1 MPATRACW
9 RWGSRSGSGT
19 GLGATRVERSICG
32 PTVGAGVKMTYGT
45 TKCLDPMEIRHSKL
59 IILWGTNTKL
69 TNRHLWP
76 TIEQARADGAKLVV
90 LDPIRT
96 MTAEAADW
104 FIQPRPGTDI
114 ALMLAVMHVLIRDG
128 LTDKQWVADH
138 TIGFDELA
146 LHVDEWTP
154 ERAAATCGVA
164 ADDIEALAEMYG
176 TIRPA
181 VIRTLIG
188 AEHHENGAMFF
199 RTLACLPALVGAWQD
214 RGGGLARSIG
224 VWTASVVD
232 GAALQRPELLGDRKP
247 RWVNMSRLGETLTEL
262 TNPPIRGLMVWGC
275 NPLVIAPNS
284 EKIRAGMLRD
294 DLFTVVHEQFV
305 TDTARYADIVLPATT
320 QIEAVDVVTPWGH
333 LWLSWN
339 EPAIE
344 PCGESVSNSEMFRR
358 LARAMG
364 YTEPALYDDDMT
376 VIRDSMP
383 GVDIDELRRVG
394 FMKVPYPEDGRPF
407 GDGVFPTASGK
418 VEFVSDALVAMGQPA
433 LPTFVPPG
441 EGPGS
446 VLAERY
452 PLQLMT
458 PKHHTRFLNSGYSD
472 MPGHGGRGI
481 RTVRRTVRGRCRQ
494 PGHHRGPV
502 REGVQRSGFGRGS
515 CSHHRSCAT
524 RSGVDPVG
532 LVEPSSPR
540 WHGRQLADQR
550 HPHRMGRGRRLLRHP
565 RRSQRWLIRQSNIR
579 LSRHA
584 GVALRN
590 GRRADLRVP
599 SHAPA
604 AARCR
609 WCDHRPARRHRRD
622 SGSPR
627 RRSTSAGVRRHQS
640 APPDLRQCRPAGG
653 DRQRGCPAA
662 QLGRRPQPVQ
672 AEARRSAGRARHH
685 RSSRS
690 TTKRSATWRC
700 AQVATVA
707 RHGGSSPRCAS
718 PGAARC
724 GGGRATAWSMSPS
737 FPSCSARPGP
747 RSPPKSP
754 AFATCIPATLPASCV
769 RCR

>member
-1 MPATRACW
+1 MRGNPDHPYSKGELCPKVNKFLDRVYSDERVLHPLRRVGPKGEGRFEQITWDEALAEIASRFHEIIDRDGAEAIMPYSDAGNQSLLAMGFPERFW
-9 RWGSRSGSGT
+9 NR
-19 GLGATRVERSICG
+19 LGATRVERSICG
-32 PTVGAGVKMTYGT
+32 PTVGAGVKMTNGT

-76 TIEQARADGAKLVV
+76 TIEAARADGAKVVV

-96 MTAEAADW
+96 MTADSADW

-114 ALMLAVMHVLIRDG
+114 ALMLAMMHVLIRDG

-138 TIGFDELA
+138 TIGYDELA

-164 ADDIEALAEMYG
+164 ADDIEELAEMYG

-214 RGGGLARSIG
+214 RGGGLARAIG

-232 GAALQRPELLGDRKP
+232 GAALQRPDLLGDRQP
-247 RWVNMSRLGETLTEL
+247 RWVNMSRLGEILTEL

-275 NPLVIAPNS
+275 NPMVIAPNS
-284 EKIRAGMLRD
+284 EKIRAGVLRD
-294 DLFTVVHEQFV
+294 DLFTVVHEQFI

-320 QIEAVDVVTPWGH
+320 QIESVDVVTPWGH

-383 GVDIDELRRVG
+383 GVDIEQLRRVG
-394 FMKVPYPEDGRPF
+394 FMRVPYPEDGRPF

-446 VLAERY
+446 ELAERY

-458 PKHHTRFLNSGYSD
+458 PKQHTRFLNSGYSD
-472 MPGHGGRGI
+472 MPGHGGRESGPFVELCADDAASRGI
-481 RTVRRTVRGRCRQ
+481 TEGQSVRVFNDRASVEVPARITAA
-494 PGHHRGPV
+494 
-502 REGVQRSGFGRGS
+502 
-515 CSHHRSCAT
+515 CAT
-524 RSGVDPVG
+524 GARVDPLG
-532 LVEPSSPR
+532 LVESPSRR

-550 HPHRMGRGRRLLRHP
+550 HADRMGRRRRVLRHP
-565 RRSQRWLIRQSNIR
+565 RRSQRLLIRQSI
-579 LSRHA
+579 
-584 GVALRN
+584 
-590 GRRADLRVP
+590 P
-599 SHAPA
+599 SEQ
-604 AARCR
+604 AR
-609 WCDHRPARRHRRD
+609 
-622 SGSPR
+622 
-627 RRSTSAGVRRHQS
+627 
-640 APPDLRQCRPAGG
+640 
-653 DRQRGCPAA
+653 
-662 QLGRRPQPVQ
+662 
-672 AEARRSAGRARHH
+672 
-685 RSSRS
+685 
-690 TTKRSATWRC
+690 
-700 AQVATVA
+700 
-707 RHGGSSPRCAS
+707 GGSLGTWQAS
-718 PGAARC
+718 
-724 GGGRATAWSMSPS
+724 
-737 FPSCSARPGP
+737 
-747 RSPPKSP
+747 
-754 AFATCIPATLPASCV
+754 
-769 RCR
+769 

>member
-1 MPATRACW
+1 MKPAAGTTAEIV
-9 RWGSRSGSGT
+9 SGSCHHDCPDTCGWHVTVDRT
-19 GLGATRVERSICG
+19 GPTPVAMQMRGNPEHPYSKGELCPKVNKFLDRVYSDERVLHPLRRVGPKGEGRFERITWDEALTEIASRFHEIIDRDGAEAIMPYSDAGNQSMLAMGFPERFWNRLGATRVERSICG
-32 PTVGAGVKMTYGT
+32 PTVGAGVKMTNGT
-45 TKCLDPMEIRHSKL
+45 TKCLDPLEIRHSKL

-76 TIEQARADGAKLVV
+76 TIEEARADGAKVVV

-138 TIGFDELA
+138 TVGFDELA

-154 ERAAATCGVA
+154 ERAAATCGVSA
-164 ADDIEALAEMYG
+164 EDIETLAEMYG

-181 VIRTLIG
+181 VIRTLVG

-232 GAALQRPELLGDRKP
+232 GAALQRPDLLGDRQP

-284 EKIRAGMLRD
+284 EKIRAGVRRD
-294 DLFTVVHEQFV
+294 DLFTVVHEQFI

-320 QIEAVDVVTPWGH
+320 QIEAVDVVPPWGH

-339 EPAIE
+339 EPAID

-364 YTEPALYDDDMT
+364 YTESALHDDDMT
-376 VIRDSMP
+376 AIRDSMP
-383 GVDIDELRRVG
+383 GVDIGELRRVG
-394 FMKVPYPEDGRPF
+394 FLKVPYPEDGRPF
-407 GDGVFPTASGK
+407 GDGAFPTASGK

-433 LPTFVPPG
+433 LPTFVAPG

-458 PKHHTRFLNSGYSD
+458 PKHHNRFLNSGYSNL
-472 MPGHGGRGI
+472 PGHGGRESGPFVELCADDAASRGI
-481 RTVRRTVRGRCRQ
+481 SEGQFVRVFNDRASVEVPARITERVR
-494 PGHHRGPV
+494 P
-502 REGVQRSGFGRGS
+502 
-515 CSHHRSCAT
+515 
-524 RSGVDPVG
+524 G
-532 LVEPSSPR
+532 LVSIP
-540 WHGRQLADQR
+540 WG
-550 HPHRMGRGRRLLRHP
+550 
-565 RRSQRWLIRQSNIR
+565 WW
-579 LSRHA
+579 SRHHPD
-584 GVALRN
+584 GMVANSLTN
-590 GRRADLRVP
+590 DTLTE
-599 SHAPA
+599 
-604 AARCR
+604 
-609 WCDHRPARRHRRD
+609 W
-622 SGSPR
+622 
-627 RRSTSAGVRRHQS
+627 
-640 APPDLRQCRPAGG
+640 GG
-653 DRQRGCPAA
+653 
-662 QLGRRPQPVQ
+662 
-672 AEARRSAGRARHH
+672 
-685 RSSRS
+685 
-690 TTKRSATWRC
+690 
-700 AQVATVA
+700 
-707 RHGGSSPRCAS
+707 
-718 PGAARC
+718 GAAFYD
-724 GGGRATAWSMSPS
+724 TLVEV
-737 FPSCSARPGP
+737 SA
-747 RSPPKSP
+747 
-754 AFATCIPATLPASCV
+754 C
-769 RCR
+769 